1 MIGAGESLD
10 QLDRLRCCIVVCCSY
25 HRVRKGLLTAPSR
38 TPHICP
44 RCELAWMRAARCA
57 RGHDASVGRAVRA
70 SDDAP
75 QCVPVM
81 CGRAAGLVAAR
92 LCAGVSGRETHVAMA
107 GALTARARSPPTP
120 ASPHPSH
127 HPPHPSTP
135 SHLTSITPGKRA
147 GRHAVGWR
155 AAAAARGLSYV
166 ARSAWCVEVGRDAW
180 RRSDDDVCVWVEV
193 VGRKG

>member
-120 ASPHPSH
+120 ASPHSLPPSSSPLH
-127 HPPHPSTP
+127 TLPPHVHHT
-135 SHLTSITPGKRA
+135 
-147 GRHAVGWR
+147 WQ
-155 AAAAARGLSYV
+155 ARGQARGRV
-166 ARSAWCVEVGRDAW
+166 ARCGGGARPVVRREKCVVRGSREGRAEAE
-180 RRSDDDVCVWVEV
+180 R
-193 VGRKG
+193 